1 MAAWALTALLLVAGV
16 ESDLQAALERSG
28 IDRSGLGVAIGRAGE
43 PPLFT
48 VNPDEPRVPA
58 SNEKLITAAAA
69 LQVLG
74 ADFRFETLVG
84 LDEAG
89 SLVVVGD
96 GDPNFSGRF
105 LDGDADRVLRG
116 IASDLAGQGVTR
128 IEGDLL
134 LDATR
139 FDSVTVHPDWPAD
152 QLDRWYCA
160 PVAALV
166 FNDSCW
172 DVTVRPG
179 PRAGAPAVVEVVPAL
194 LHPPITNDCTTIQG
208 GAQVVHIGRAPDGG
222 LLTRGRILTSSAG
235 ISGNVTVA
243 DPVRFFGDALRAALA
258 ERGIEVAGT
267 LRVGKGTITRP
278 LARYHSGLDRTLQVM
293 LTRSQNLYAECVFK
307 RLGSGSFEDGARA
320 VREALTDLG
329 VPTDGMVVMDGSG
342 LADTNRVSPRTLYG
356 VLQAMRDRP
365 VFRGALAEGGE
376 GTLRKRYRA
385 IGERL
390 QAKTGSISG
399 VSSLSGYVEGR
410 EGGTWVFTLLANGK
424 SKGHARAFQDRVVQ
438 ALAEAP

>member
-1 MAAWALTALLLVAGV
+1 
-16 ESDLQAALERSG
+16 
-28 IDRSGLGVAIGRAGE
+28 
-43 PPLFT
+43 
-48 VNPDEPRVPA
+48 
-58 SNEKLITAAAA
+58 
-69 LQVLG
+69 
-74 ADFRFETLVG
+74 VG

-105 LDGDADRVLRG
+105 LEGDADRVVRG
-116 IASDLAGQGVTR
+116 IASDLAGQGITR

-139 FDSVTVHPDWPAD
+139 FDTVTVHPDWPTD

-194 LHPPITNDCTTIQG
+194 LHPPITDECTTIEG
-208 GAQVVHIGRAPDGG
+208 GTQVVHIGRASDGG
-222 LLTRGRILTSSAG
+222 LLTRGRILTSSGG

-243 DPVRFFGDALRAALA
+243 DPVRFFGEALRAALA

-320 VREALTDLG
+320 VREALAALG
-329 VPTDGMVVMDGSG
+329 VPTGGLVVVDGSG
-342 LADTNRVSPRTLYG
+342 LADTNRVSPLTLYG

-376 GTLRKRYRA
+376 GTLRKRYRSV
-385 IGERL
+385 GERL

-410 EGGTWVFTLLANGK
+410 EGGTWVFTLLANGR
-424 SKGHARAFQDRVVQ
+424 SKGHARSLQDRVVL